1 VLDEL
6 KRRVY
11 DQNVELLRRGL
22 VIDTWGNASGVDRTS
37 GRIVIKP
44 SGVPYESMRPSDM
57 VVVDLRTGE
66 VIDGAYK
73 PSSDTATH
81 MEIYRAFPTVGGV
94 VHTHSLYATAW
105 AQAGRDIPALGTTH
119 ADYFFGDIPCT
130 RPMRAEEIQGDYEA
144 STGTVIVERMVGMD
158 PLEMPAILVANH
170 GPFAWGASVEKA
182 VNNASIMEH
191 LAHLAIQT
199 LQISPKTGAINPV
212 LLDKHFH
219 RKHGPGSYYGQ
230 KRATEE

>member
-1 VLDEL
+1 MLDEL

-11 DQNVELLRRGL
+11 EQNMELQRRGL
-22 VIDTWGNASGVDRTS
+22 VIDTWGNASGVDRVS

-44 SGVPYESMRPSDM
+44 SGVPYENMRPSDM

-73 PSSDTATH
+73 PSSDTPTH
-81 MEIYRAFPTVGGV
+81 LEIYRAFAAVGGV

-130 RPMRAEEIQGDYEA
+130 RPVSDEEIKGEYEA
-144 STGTVIVERMVGMD
+144 CTGAVIVERMAGMD
-158 PLEMPAILVANH
+158 PLDMSAILVANH

-182 VNNASIMEH
+182 VNNASILEH

-199 LQISPKTGAINPV
+199 LLIAPHTGAINPA

-230 KRATEE
+230 KKATQE

>member
-1 VLDEL
+1 MLDEL

-11 DQNVELLRRGL
+11 EQNMELQRRGL
-22 VIDTWGNASGVDRTS
+22 VIDTWGNASGVDRVS

-44 SGVPYESMRPSDM
+44 SGVPYESLRPSDM
-57 VVVDLRTGE
+57 VVVDLRTAE
-66 VIDGAYK
+66 IIDGAYK
-73 PSSDTATH
+73 PSSDTDTH
-81 MEIYRAFPTVGGV
+81 LEIYRAFPAIGGV

-130 RPMRAEEIQGDYEA
+130 RPVRDKEIQGEYEA
-144 STGTVIVERMVGMD
+144 STGTVIVERMADID
-158 PLEMPAILVANH
+158 PLDMSAVLVANH
-170 GPFAWGASVEKA
+170 GPFAWGSSVEKA
-182 VNNASIMEH
+182 VNNASILEH

-199 LQISPKTGAINPV
+199 LLISPHTGAINPV
-212 LLDKHFH
+212 LLEKHFH

-230 KRATEE
+230 KKAAQE

>member
-1 VLDEL
+1 MLDEL

-11 DQNVELLRRGL
+11 DQNVELQRRGL
-22 VIDTWGNASGVDRTS
+22 VIDTWGNASGVDRAS

-57 VVVDLRTGE
+57 VVVCLRTGE
-66 VIDGAYK
+66 VVDGAYK
-73 PSSDTATH
+73 PSSDTPTH
-81 MEIYRAFPTVGGV
+81 LEIYRAFASVGGV
-94 VHTHSLYATAW
+94 VHTHSLFATAW

-130 RPMRAEEIQGDYEA
+130 RPMRDEEIKGEYEA
-144 STGTVIVERMVGMD
+144 STGTVIVERMAGKN

-199 LQISPKTGAINPV
+199 LQISPNTGAISPV

-230 KRATEE
+230 KRAAEE